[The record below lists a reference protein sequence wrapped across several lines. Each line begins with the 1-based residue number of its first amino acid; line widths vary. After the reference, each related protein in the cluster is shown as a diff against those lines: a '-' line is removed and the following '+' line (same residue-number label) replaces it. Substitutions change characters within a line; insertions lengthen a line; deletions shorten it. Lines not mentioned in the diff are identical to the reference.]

1 MSEYPYISSDNKTV
15 ISKMTHQDAICL
27 SLEKILSLDDEA
39 MKYFLLG
46 HPFGKILRSYDQFT
60 SDGKPLYRNARGKS
74 HYRYSIEA
82 FSSGYSANQLY
93 GEHRIPLK
101 IVKERLIAS
110 DRSLETITRIM
121 KSNEVV
127 LITDHEQKL
136 LDSRPP
142 IGLGL
147 RSKLPSCGTD
157 RLKFAG
163 IMIAEE
169 TLNNRL

>member
-1 MSEYPYISSDNKTV
+1 MPTTFISR
-15 ISKMTHQDAICL
+15 MTHQDAICL
-27 SLEKILSLDDEA
+27 TLEKILSLDDEV
-39 MKYFLLG
+39 MKYFSLG

-60 SDGKPLYRNARGKS
+60 SDGKQLYRNTRGQF

-82 FSSGYSANQLY
+82 FNSGYPANQLY

-101 IVKERLIAS
+101 IIKERLIAS
-110 DRSLETITRIM
+110 DRSLDSITKIM

-127 LITDHEQKL
+127 LITDSEQKL

-147 RSKLPSCGTD
+147 KLNLPPCGTD

-163 IMIAEE
+163 INIAEE
-169 TLNNRL
+169 TLNNHL